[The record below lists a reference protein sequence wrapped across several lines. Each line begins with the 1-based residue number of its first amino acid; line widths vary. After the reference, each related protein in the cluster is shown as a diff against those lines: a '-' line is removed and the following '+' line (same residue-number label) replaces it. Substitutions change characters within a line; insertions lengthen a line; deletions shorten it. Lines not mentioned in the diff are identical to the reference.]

1 MNNVSLMGRL
11 TADPELKQTYN
22 GVSVLSFCIAVD
34 RPCSKDGNQQADFIN
49 IVAWRQTAEF
59 ISRYFTKGQMI
70 ALEGSIQTRSY
81 EDRQGNKRTAFE
93 VVVDQA
99 HFCGSKNESTG
110 ARPMVQQP
118 SYPAPPKFEEPAKTG
133 ESFSVGDFDDFDGFE
148 EIGTDDSDL
157 PF

>member
-34 RPCSKDGNQQADFIN
+34 RPYSKDGNQQADFIN

-59 ISRYFTKGQMI
+59 VSKYFSKGQMI
-70 ALEGSIQTRSY
+70 ALEGCIQTRPY
-81 EDRQGNKRTAFE
+81 EDKNGNNRIAFE
-93 VVVDQA
+93 VIARRVC
-99 HFCGSKNESTG
+99 FCGGKSNDNRQATNGNVTKDNSQPNNQFSPNIKPDES
-110 ARPMVQQP
+110 
-118 SYPAPPKFEEPAKTG
+118 
-133 ESFSVGDFDDFDGFE
+133 DFDSLDGFE
-148 EIGTDDSDL
+148 EIGTPDDNL

>member
-34 RPCSKDGNQQADFIN
+34 RPYSKDGNQQADFIN

-59 ISRYFTKGQMI
+59 VSKYFSKGQMI
-70 ALEGSIQTRSY
+70 ALEGCIQTRPY
-81 EDRQGNKRTAFE
+81 EDKNGNNRIAFE
-93 VVVDQA
+93 VIARRVC
-99 HFCGSKNESTG
+99 FCGGKSNDNRQATNGNVTKDNSQPNNQSSPNIKPDES
-110 ARPMVQQP
+110 
-118 SYPAPPKFEEPAKTG
+118 
-133 ESFSVGDFDDFDGFE
+133 DFDSLDGFE
-148 EIGTDDSDL
+148 EIGTPDDNL

>member
-34 RPCSKDGNQQADFIN
+34 RPYSKDGNQQADFIN

-59 ISRYFTKGQMI
+59 VSKYFSKGQMI
-70 ALEGSIQTRSY
+70 ALEGCIQTRPY
-81 EDRQGNKRTAFE
+81 EDKNGNNRIAFE
-93 VVVDQA
+93 VIARRVC
-99 HFCGSKNESTG
+99 FCGGKSNDNRQATNGNVTKDNSQPNNQSSPNIKPDES
-110 ARPMVQQP
+110 
-118 SYPAPPKFEEPAKTG
+118 
-133 ESFSVGDFDDFDGFE
+133 DFDSLDEFE
-148 EIGTDDSDL
+148 GIGTPDDDL

>member
-34 RPCSKDGNQQADFIN
+34 RPYSKDGNQQADFIN

-59 ISRYFTKGQMI
+59 VSKYFSKGQMI
-70 ALEGSIQTRSY
+70 ALEGCIQTRPY
-81 EDRQGNKRTAFE
+81 EDKNGNNRIAFE
-93 VVVDQA
+93 VIARRVC
-99 HFCGSKNESTG
+99 FCGGKSNDNRQATNGNVTKDNSQPNNQSSPNIKPDES
-110 ARPMVQQP
+110 
-118 SYPAPPKFEEPAKTG
+118 
-133 ESFSVGDFDDFDGFE
+133 DFDSLDGFE
-148 EIGTDDSDL
+148 EIGTPDDDL

>member
-59 ISRYFTKGQMI
+59 VSKYFSKGQMI
-70 ALEGSIQTRSY
+70 ALEGCIQTRPY
-81 EDRQGNKRTAFE
+81 EDKNGNNRIAFE
-93 VVVDQA
+93 VIARRVC
-99 HFCGSKNESTG
+99 FCGGKSNDNRQATNGNVTKDNSQPNNQSSPNIKPDES
-110 ARPMVQQP
+110 
-118 SYPAPPKFEEPAKTG
+118 
-133 ESFSVGDFDDFDGFE
+133 DFDSLDGFE
-148 EIGTDDSDL
+148 EIGMPDDNL

>member
-34 RPCSKDGNQQADFIN
+34 RPYSKDGNQQADFIN

-59 ISRYFTKGQMI
+59 VSKYFSKGQMI
-70 ALEGSIQTRSY
+70 ALEGCIQTRPY
-81 EDRQGNKRTAFE
+81 EDKNGNNRIAFE
-93 VVVDQA
+93 VIARRVC
-99 HFCGSKNESTG
+99 FCGGKSNDNRQVTNGNVTKDNSQPNNQSSPNIKPDES
-110 ARPMVQQP
+110 
-118 SYPAPPKFEEPAKTG
+118 
-133 ESFSVGDFDDFDGFE
+133 DFDSLDEFE
-148 EIGTDDSDL
+148 EIGTPDDNL